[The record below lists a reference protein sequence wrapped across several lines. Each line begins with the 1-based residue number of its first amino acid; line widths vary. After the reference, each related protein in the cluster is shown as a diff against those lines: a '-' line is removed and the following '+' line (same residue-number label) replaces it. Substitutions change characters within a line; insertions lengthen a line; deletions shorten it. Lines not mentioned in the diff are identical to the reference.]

1 MKFYI
6 ETERL
11 ILRDLLKTDEEGMFE
26 LDADPK
32 VHTYLGNSP
41 INTIEEAR
49 HYIDIVQQQY
59 KDNGIG
65 RWAVIEKS
73 SNEFIGWSGLKFIKE
88 YENNQI
94 NFYDVGY
101 RLKPKFW
108 NKGYATESAKAAIKY
123 GFETLNLQ
131 EIFGSANIDNI
142 KSRRALEKCGLKF
155 IEKFTWKDIPCDW
168 LKITKED
175 WIRNHKI

>member
-1 MKFYI
+1 MQFYL

-11 ILRDLLKTDEEGMFE
+11 ILRDLLNSDDEAMFE

-41 INTIEEAR
+41 ISTIQEAR
-49 HYIDIVQQQY
+49 HYIDIIQQQY
-59 KDNGIG
+59 KNNGIG

-101 RLKPKFW
+101 RL
-108 NKGYATESAKAAIKY
+108 
-123 GFETLNLQ
+123 
-131 EIFGSANIDNI
+131 
-142 KSRRALEKCGLKF
+142 
-155 IEKFTWKDIPCDW
+155 
-168 LKITKED
+168 
-175 WIRNHKI
+175 